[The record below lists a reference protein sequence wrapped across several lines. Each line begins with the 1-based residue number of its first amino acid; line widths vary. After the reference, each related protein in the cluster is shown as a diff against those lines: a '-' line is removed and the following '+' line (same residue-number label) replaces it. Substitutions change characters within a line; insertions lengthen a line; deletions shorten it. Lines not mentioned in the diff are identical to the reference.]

1 MAPRTTY
8 LILAV
13 FALDTAHALLGR
25 GRHKHELD
33 KKKHDAEQHDNS
45 TNKHSP
51 DPDLVISDGARK
63 LEYQVRLGASDM
75 KWPEGSFMS
84 CLAGRSQAENKT
96 YQMQQCL
103 ASNQN
108 RCGVRQVQPVC
119 AWAAGFGSGVHL
131 WVHSFT
137 YALEHGKVWLPTGP
151 WSYTDALRC
160 PSVNGSEVGQSCY
173 FKDVTTCPA
182 GGNET
187 LPTVCAQWYNRHNG
201 TTMVINAAR
210 QLNKTRE
217 WVWGQLASFMMQ
229 MKPDV
234 KAMVDARIPK
244 KLKEGP
250 SVAIQIRVV
259 SAATGQ
265 DGMRVNLGVRAYLD
279 HIREKVANLTV
290 KPNMLYVMSDDP
302 SLSEAALNSQYGR
315 YSEYSRNTS
324 TQYQFLRPTREWAD
338 VARGSVDDTQ
348 SKSQVTYDLL
358 ADIFA
363 AYESEVFIGTASNLF
378 WLIYALK
385 QTKKDGPG
393 INCWINTVE
402 ASDQFKKLFC
412 PGDPGFYYYSPPGL
426 RYSSEEEYV
435 ALLRDG
441 LDRKSAWTKAL
452 DIHHL
457 RTKKGAVL

>member
-8 LILAV
+8 LILAA
-13 FALDTAHALLGR
+13 FALDPAHALLGR
-25 GRHKHELD
+25 SGQMHSHEGSRAKHF
-33 KKKHDAEQHDNS
+33 
-45 TNKHSP
+45 P
-51 DPDLVISDGARK
+51 DPDLVISEGARK

-84 CLAGRSQAENKT
+84 CLAGRSRGENST

-103 ASNQN
+103 ALNQA
-108 RCGVRQVQPVC
+108 RCGYRQVQPVC
-119 AWAAGFGSGVHL
+119 AWAAGFGSGIHL

-137 YALEHGKVWLPTGP
+137 YALEHGIVWLPTGP
-151 WSYTDALRC
+151 WSYTDAQRC

-182 GGNET
+182 DESNGKET
-187 LPTVCAQWYNRHNG
+187 LSRVCAQWYNKHNG
-201 TTMVINAAR
+201 TTLVINAGK

-229 MKPDV
+229 MRPDV
-234 KAMVDARIPK
+234 KAMVDARIPNQ
-244 KLKEGP
+244 LKEGP

-265 DGMRVNLGVRAYLD
+265 DGMRVNLGVKAYLE

-290 KPNMLYVMSDDP
+290 KPKMLYVMSDDP
-302 SLSEAALNSQYGR
+302 TLSEAALNSEYGR
-315 YSEYSRNTS
+315 YSEYARNTS

-338 VARGSVDDTQ
+338 VARGSVDETQ

-385 QTKKDGPG
+385 QTKKGGPG

-412 PGDPGFYYYSPPGL
+412 PGDPGFYYYGPPGL
-426 RYSSEEEYV
+426 RYSSDEEYV
-435 ALLRDG
+435 AQLREG
-441 LDRKSAWTKAL
+441 LDRKTAWAKAL

>member
-1 MAPRTTY
+1 MAPRATY
-8 LILAV
+8 LILAAS
-13 FALDTAHALLGR
+13 ALDLSHALLGR
-25 GRHKHELD
+25 GRHKSEHREHETRSR
-33 KKKHDAEQHDNS
+33 K
-45 TNKHSP
+45 TP
-51 DPDLVISDGARK
+51 DPDVVISEGAKK

-84 CLAGRSQAENKT
+84 CLASRSRDENKT

-103 ASNQN
+103 ALNQA
-108 RCGVRQVQPVC
+108 RCGPKQVQPVC
-119 AWAAGFGSGVHL
+119 AWAAGFGSGIHL

-137 YALEHGKVWLPTGP
+137 YALEHGLVWLPTGP
-151 WSYTDALRC
+151 WSYTDAQRC

-182 GGNET
+182 GDNET
-187 LPTVCAQWYNRHNG
+187 LSRVCAQWYNKHNG
-201 TTMVINAAR
+201 TTLVINAAK

-234 KAMVDARIPK
+234 KSMVDARIPQ

-250 SVAIQIRVV
+250 SAAIQIRVV

-302 SLSEAALNSQYGR
+302 SLSEASLNAQYGR

-338 VARGSVDDTQ
+338 VARGSVDETQ

-426 RYSSEEEYV
+426 RYSSDEEYV
-435 ALLRDG
+435 ALLREG
-441 LDRKSAWTKAL
+441 LDRKTAWFKAL